1 MFPVN
6 RWRWPSPRTA
16 GKYGPPGHLPAGKA
30 DGDFTAAALT
40 LVEDGKAA
48 HFPLSNGTQGVRG
61 MAMSPDGRYLAV
73 AHVLS
78 RYQVPTTQLD
88 RGWMNTN
95 AVTVIDTEQ
104 PDKPH
109 PVLLDDPDAG
119 AANPWGV
126 AFSGDGGKCL

>member
-1 MFPVN
+1 
-6 RWRWPSPRTA
+6 
-16 GKYGPPGHLPAGKA
+16 
-30 DGDFTAAALT
+30 
-40 LVEDGKAA
+40 
-48 HFPLSNGTQGVRG
+48 
-61 MAMSPDGRYLAV
+61 MAISPDGRYLAV

-78 RYQVPTTQLD
+78 RYQAPTTQLD

-95 AVTVIDTEQ
+95 AVTVIDTEE

-126 AFSGDGGKCL
+126 SFFRRWQNTVRDACGDA

>member
-1 MFPVN
+1 M
-6 RWRWPSPRTA
+6 
-16 GKYGPPGHLPAGKA
+16 PAGAA

-40 LVEDGKAA
+40 LVEDGKAV

-61 MAMSPDGRYLAV
+61 MAISPDGRYLAV

-95 AVTVIDTEQ
+95 AVTVIDTDE

-126 AFSGDGGKCL
+126 SFPEMAENCS